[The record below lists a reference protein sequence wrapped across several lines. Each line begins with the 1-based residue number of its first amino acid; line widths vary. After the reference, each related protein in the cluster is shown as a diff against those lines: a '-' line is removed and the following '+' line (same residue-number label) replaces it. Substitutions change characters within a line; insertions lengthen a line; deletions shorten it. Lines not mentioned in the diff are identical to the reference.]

1 MKVFICIRQSYRGKV
16 ETPRVTAFSTRSA
29 AQRWASAMALD
40 NKGLAYDVEEV
51 RVLAASKG
59 RPKTVGPAKPAKPA
73 KPRTPKVNAAQPE
86 LVI

>member
-1 MKVFICIRQSYRGKV
+1 
-16 ETPRVTAFSTRSA
+16 
-29 AQRWASAMALD
+29 MALD